1 MGTTNPYSPLLVHI
15 FPAQLEGADGIFRRY
30 SARYRMNSGEAAS
43 ITRPLLSIVVR
54 RLRTLFLLGLE
65 GTAI

>member
-1 MGTTNPYSPLLVHI
+1 
-15 FPAQLEGADGIFRRY
+15 
-30 SARYRMNSGEAAS
+30 MNSGEAAS